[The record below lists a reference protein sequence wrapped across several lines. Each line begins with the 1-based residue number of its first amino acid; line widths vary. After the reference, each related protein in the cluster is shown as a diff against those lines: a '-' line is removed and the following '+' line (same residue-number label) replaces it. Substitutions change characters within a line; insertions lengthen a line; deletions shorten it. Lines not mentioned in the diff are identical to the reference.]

1 MCSAGTA
8 GAFPGGAAIMSAEQ
22 QYRDEVPVYPWRCA
36 PDHLRTRRQL
46 AADGL
51 RPNGQDIAGVV
62 ERPRRRGEPLT
73 AYLYDIRLAAAKRQA
88 SPAQLEALQR
98 ATRERQMR
106 AAERRGIDRSE
117 LAAEFDPGPAWS
129 VGSAFEGLSANAF
142 AAGPERKGL
151 SR

>member
-1 MCSAGTA
+1 MTTS
-8 GAFPGGAAIMSAEQ
+8 EQ
-22 QYRDEVPVYPWRCA
+22 QQRDGVPVFAWRCA
-36 PDHLRTRRQL
+36 PSHLRTRRQL

-51 RPNGQDIAGVV
+51 RPNGQDIAALI

-73 AYLYDIRLAAAKRQA
+73 AYLYDIRLAAAKREA

-117 LAAEFDPGPAWS
+117 MESEFDPGPAWTS
-129 VGSAFEGLSANAF
+129 PGNAFAGLSANAF
-142 AAGPERKGL
+142 AAGTERKGL

>member
-1 MCSAGTA
+1 
-8 GAFPGGAAIMSAEQ
+8 MSAEQ
-22 QYRDEVPVYPWRCA
+22 QYRAEVPVYSWRCA

-62 ERPRRRGEPLT
+62 ERPRLRGEPLT
-73 AYLYDIRLAAAKRQA
+73 AYLYDIRLAAAKRKA

-106 AAERRGIDRSE
+106 AAERRGVDRAE
-117 LAAEFDPGPAWS
+117 LATEFDPGPAWS
-129 VGSAFEGLSANAF
+129 AGNAFAGLSANAF
-142 AAGPERKGL
+142 AAGLERKGL